1 MGENLGYHTRNNDVG
16 RFIEEATLESRRIEF
31 EASDMTH
38 KCSAR
43 FGEAIAKKLE
53 RVGIP
58 TAHLCAITQVAIMV
72 GSNRIVP
79 ACSIV
84 SPLGNPQLDKK
95 EERIVRR
102 KIIEK
107 ALEVL
112 QAEIKEKKVFIW
124 KY

>member
-1 MGENLGYHTRNNDVG
+1 MGYHTGNNDVG
-16 RFIEEATLESRRIEF
+16 RFLEETTLESRRIEF

-38 KCSAR
+38 KCSTRCGA
-43 FGEAIAKKLE
+43 AIAKELE

-58 TAHLCAITQVAIMV
+58 TAHICAITQVAIMV

-84 SPLGNPQLDKK
+84 SPLGNPQFDKK
-95 EERIVRR
+95 EERILRR

-112 QAEIKEKKVFIW
+112 QAEINEQKVFIW